1 MEGIETVRTA
11 ELSEKRLREIT
22 KLMEA
27 AFGESFEGY
36 WDDIGPALHFV
47 ALEAGEVVAHACVVD
62 RALHTQGHELR
73 TGYVEGVAAWPDRQG
88 RGHGAKVMRAVNE
101 FLVKNYQLGGLSTGV
116 NSFYTKLGWETWSG
130 RTYIRIEDGALART
144 AEEDGTV
151 MILKTKTTPPLN
163 TRSSI
168 SAEWRPGELW

>member
-22 KLMEA
+22 QLMEA

-47 ALEAGEVVAHACVVD
+47 ALETEEVVAHACVID
-62 RALHTQGHELR
+62 RELHTLAHQLR
-73 TGYVEGVAAWPDRQG
+73 TGYVEGVAAWPDHQG
-88 RGHGAKVMRAVNE
+88 RGHGARVMRALNE
-101 FLVKNYQLGGLSTGV
+101 FLVENYQLGGLSTGV
-116 NSFYTKLGWETWSG
+116 TGFYTKLGWETWRG
-130 RTYIRIEDGALART
+130 RTYIRMADGALART
-144 AEEDGTV
+144 AEDDGTL
-151 MILKTKTTPPLN
+151 MILRTRTTPALN
-163 TRSSI
+163 TSSNI